1 MLLFL
6 KLGGLMARRNII
18 TNDDPV
24 LHKKCREVVK
34 FDEQL
39 ALLIDDM
46 VETLHSVENAAGLA
60 APQVG
65 ILRCVTVI
73 DVGEGVIE
81 LVNPQIIETKGKQFG
96 PEGCLS
102 YPNQYGNVERP
113 AYVKVKAYDRFGK
126 PFFVKGEGLLAR
138 ALCHEIDHLSGIV
151 FLEKAKDLNQVD

>member
-1 MLLFL
+1 
-6 KLGGLMARRNII
+6 MALRNII
-18 TNDDPV
+18 TDDDPV

-34 FDEQL
+34 FDGQL

-65 ILRCVTVI
+65 VLRCVTVI

-102 YPNQYGNVERP
+102 YPNKYGNVERP

-126 PFFVKGEGLLAR
+126 PFFVEGENLFAR

-151 FLEKAKDLNQVD
+151 FLEKAKDLNKVD

>member
-1 MLLFL
+1 MFGAE
-6 KLGGLMARRNII
+6 KIMALRNII

-34 FDEQL
+34 FDDKL

-46 VETLHSVENAAGLA
+46 IETLHSVEDAAGLA

-65 ILRCVTVI
+65 ILRCITVI
-73 DVGEGVIE
+73 DVGQGVIE
-81 LVNPQIIETKGKQFG
+81 LVNPKVIETKGKQFG

-126 PFFVKGEGLLAR
+126 PFFVEGEDLLAR
-138 ALCHEIDHLSGIV
+138 AFCHEIDHLSGIV
-151 FLEKAKDLNQVD
+151 FLEKAKGLYTAD